1 MQTMVSESPK
11 FHRCLSVSVGE
22 GIHVGEEEVAGGGDA
37 RKDVFVNQVL
47 GCLFSGVNRLMRVR
61 SEGG

>member
-22 GIHVGEEEVAGGGDA
+22 GVHVGEDEVTGFGDA
-37 RKDVFVNQVL
+37 RKDVFVNHVL
-47 GCLFSGVNRLMRVR
+47 GCLFSGVNRLMQTR